1 MKIKL
6 LLLVSVAV
14 VGLSLVSCK
23 SSVCRCND
31 IEKIETEA
39 PKHKSPRQ
47 KEIDSIKTEKG
58 EKKKFPGVRAEY

>member
-6 LLLVSVAV
+6 LLLVSFFAV
-14 VGLSLVSCK
+14 GTVLFSCK
-23 SSVCRCND
+23 SSDCRCND

-39 PKHKSPRQ
+39 PRHKSPRQ

-58 EKKKFPGVRAEY
+58 EKKKFPGVKAEY